1 MSLSEFCYI
10 PSVGTDAF
18 YTKDEQFWHNRL
30 IRLYSARNKE
40 KDGRNDNW
48 RIKAFNRLIKKNKE
62 KLSEL
67 LKKSL
72 DENITREL
80 NPEAIKEKNIINL
93 FTSELTRNLGM
104 APFEKTDKIIIVNVF
119 FFEVLNS
126 IIHNGFDYKGEHYV
140 FFSCG
145 AGMIRTKRFMAFK

>member
-72 DENITREL
+72 NENIQTPL
-80 NPEAIKEKNIINL
+80 KK
-93 FTSELTRNLGM
+93 
-104 APFEKTDKIIIVNVF
+104 KI
-119 FFEVLNS
+119 LS
-126 IIHNGFDYKGEHYV
+126 IFLLL
-140 FFSCG
+140 S
-145 AGMIRTKRFMAFK
+145 